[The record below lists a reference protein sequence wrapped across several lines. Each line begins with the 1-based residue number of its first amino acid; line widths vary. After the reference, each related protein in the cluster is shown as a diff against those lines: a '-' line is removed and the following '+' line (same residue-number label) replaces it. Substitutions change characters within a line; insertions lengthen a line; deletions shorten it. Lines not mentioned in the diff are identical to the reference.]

1 MGAHT
6 CFPLV
11 NYKFAIGQG
20 HKHLVIQI
28 PEKKEVTMQFQSG
41 HPGAKGLKG
50 TLTLVLRVYLF
61 LFFTLKVCV
70 CGRGP
75 AAERQQWKTHSWPWC
90 RPLFCIFPGKE
101 GPAEQG

>member
-70 CGRGP
+70 CV
-75 AAERQQWKTHSWPWC
+75 W
-90 RPLFCIFPGKE
+90 E
-101 GPAEQG
+101 GTCG